1 MLFIKIG
8 YLIFSL
14 LLVTGNLILYPQDK
28 NENHNDNWEGN
39 FYYDIADSLWQIA
52 EYDSS
57 NFYFEKASSI
67 FQRNGNYNKLV
78 SCCWNIG
85 VNDRYL
91 GKYGKALNDLDK
103 AIDIVNEYITDKDSI
118 LVEIYNSKGVTFYDL
133 GNYDDAFKFYNKTLE
148 LSLKR
153 FGDEH
158 TLTGKGFHNVGLI
171 YYRWGDVG
179 KAMEYFQKALSIWVK
194 TLGAKHSFIANCY
207 TNIANILYLKGD
219 VEKAIEYD
227 EKALYIWKEKLG
239 EKHPYVAY
247 SYTNLASS
255 YQYLGKLDKALTL
268 EKKSFSIKMQI
279 GKENPG
285 LAENYINIGS
295 IFTDL
300 KQFDSA
306 YFYLNKSR
314 ELQRLTKNK
323 NHLVIATSYLRLA
336 ELSLKQ
342 NQYSESINYY
352 DSALTF
358 TYKKILSINSQDEV
372 NYREIP
378 RDEIFITSLTEKAE
392 AFYLKYLNLS
402 HNKNDLTN
410 SLINYQIASQV
421 IEHSRGEYFRD
432 ESKFVL
438 SKKAANVNSKGL
450 EISYELYR
458 ITKDDNYKIIAFEFA
473 EKNKARI
480 LFDAI
485 NEAEAKSYSNIPDSL
500 LNLEKNFKSQ
510 IAFYETKLL
519 EAKEDN
525 DSSLISE
532 NENKFFEVEE
542 KYDKLK
548 RTFENGYPEYH
559 ELKYAKPI
567 VKVSRL
573 QSLLGTNDALI
584 EYCIVKNNLYI
595 FTITRNLFRIDKIE
609 LDRSLNDMVIS
620 LRRSLL
626 NLEFSEYLN
635 TSFSLYET
643 LFKPIGKI
651 LSNISKVYIIPDG
664 ILNYFPFEI
673 LLTQNIKS
681 NNPDFSSLP
690 YLINKYDI
698 SYQFSASL
706 LNEMNLHSRKGR
718 EGKFIGI
725 APIFD
730 EDQKEKN
737 RINNLIDT
745 TLITSA
751 NTKRSVRV
759 NGSEYAAL
767 PETEREVMGI
777 LKLFLD
783 KNRSGEYHLRKDA
796 GEGLLKSSNIKNYG
810 FIHLATHGFI
820 NEETPKLSGILFSE
834 DEKNE
839 DGILYSNEIYNL
851 NLDADLVVLS
861 ACESGLGKV
870 VRGEGIMGL
879 TRGFLYSGAN
889 NVAVSLWQVGDKS
902 TSKLMIYF
910 YENIL
915 NGLSY
920 SQSLRE
926 AKLRII
932 KEKKY
937 AYPSEWG
944 PFILIGNVD

>member
-1 MLFIKIG
+1 MRLFKIE
-8 YLIFSL
+8 YLIFFL
-14 LLVTGNLILYPQDK
+14 FFITGNVLLYSQDK
-28 NENHNDNWEGN
+28 NQNDNDNREGKH
-39 FYYDIADSLWQIA
+39 YYEIADSLWHVA

-57 NFYFEKASSI
+57 NFYFEKAASI
-67 FQRNGNYNKLV
+67 FLRKGNWNKLI
-78 SCCWNIG
+78 SCYWNIG

-91 GKYGKALNDLDK
+91 GKFDNALDYLDK
-103 AIDIVNEYITDKDSI
+103 AIDIVNENISDKDSI
-118 LVEIYNSKGVTFYDL
+118 LVDIYNSKGVIFYDR
-133 GNYDDAFKFYNKTLE
+133 GNYEEAFNIYNKTLE
-148 LSLKR
+148 LSLKK

-158 TLTGKGFHNVGLI
+158 TSTGKGFHNVGLI

-179 KAMEYFQKALSIWVK
+179 KAMEYFEKALSIWLK
-194 TLGAKHSFIANCY
+194 TLGPKHSFIANCY
-207 TNIANILYLKGD
+207 TNIANVLYVKGD
-219 VEKAIEYD
+219 IEKAIEYD
-227 EKALYIWKEKLG
+227 EKALHIWKDKLG
-239 EKHPYVAY
+239 EKHPFVAY
-247 SYTNLASS
+247 SYNNLASS

-268 EKKSFSIKMQI
+268 EKKSLSIKMQL
-279 GKENPG
+279 GKGNPD
-285 LAENYINIGS
+285 LAEDFANIGS
-295 IFTDL
+295 VFTDL
-300 KQFDSA
+300 TQFDSA
-306 YFYLNKSR
+306 YIYLNKSR
-314 ELQRLTKNK
+314 ELQRLAKNK

-342 NQYSESINYY
+342 KQYSESINYY
-352 DSALTF
+352 DSALAF
-358 TYKKILSINSQDEV
+358 TYQKILFVNSSDKIN
-372 NYREIP
+372 YKEIP
-378 RDEIFITSLTEKAE
+378 RNEIFITSLTEKAE
-392 AFYLKYLNLS
+392 AYYQKYLNLT
-402 HNKNDLTN
+402 HNKNDLIN
-410 SLINYQIASQV
+410 SLLSYQIASQV

-432 ESKFVL
+432 ESKFL
-438 SKKAANVNSKGL
+438 LGKKVSNVNSKGL
-450 EISYELYR
+450 EIAFELYK
-458 ITKDDNYKIIAFEFA
+458 ITNDNNYKKICFEFA
-473 EKNKARI
+473 ERNKARI

-500 LNLEKNFKSQ
+500 LNVEKNFKSK
-510 IAFYETKLL
+510 IVFYETKLL

-525 DSSLISE
+525 DSSLIVE
-532 NENKFFEVEE
+532 NENKFFEIEE

-548 RTFENGYPEYH
+548 RTFENEYPEYH

-595 FTITRNLFRIDKIE
+595 FTITKSLFRLDKIE

-643 LFKPIGKI
+643 LIKHVYEILNNTSKI
-651 LSNISKVYIIPDG
+651 YVIPDG
-664 ILNYFPFEI
+664 ILNYLPFEI
-673 LLTQNIKS
+673 LLTQNIKT
-681 NNPDFSSLP
+681 NNPDFSALP
-690 YLINKYDI
+690 YLLNKYDI

-706 LNEMNLHSRKGR
+706 LNEMNFHSRKGK

-725 APIFD
+725 APVFD
-730 EDQKEKN
+730 EDQKEKS

-745 TLITSA
+745 TLITSV
-751 NTKRSVRV
+751 NIKRSVRV
-759 NGSEYAAL
+759 NGGEYSAL
-767 PETEREVMGI
+767 PETQKEVTRI
-777 LKLFLD
+777 LKLFID
-783 KNRSGEYHLRKDA
+783 KHRSGKYYLRKDA
-796 GEGLLKSSNIKNYG
+796 REELLKSSNIKNYG

-820 NEETPKLSGILFSE
+820 NEENPKLSGILFSK
-834 DEKNE
+834 DEKND

-851 NLDADLVVLS
+851 DLNADLVVLS

-870 VRGEGIMGL
+870 VKGEGIIGL

-902 TSKLMIYF
+902 TAGLMMYF
-910 YENIL
+910 YENVL

-920 SQSLRE
+920 SQSLRK